1 MKLSREATQIT
12 FLDMKA
18 RHDQAIHRM
27 TDLYSDKLE
36 SVIRE
41 ESERLKNN
49 PISEEGQIKL
59 DDQAIR
65 HSVEE
70 SLVKLSIEKELK
82 QMERKHKEVMD
93 SLNDEFLSVQ
103 NQNKRALRLCEEGT
117 ELYWASKR
125 PAKKRG

>member
-1 MKLSREATQIT
+1 MKLSREATQIA

-18 RHDQAIHRM
+18 RHDQAIHRI

-49 PISEEGQIKL
+49 PISEEGQRKL

-70 SLVKLSIEKELK
+70 SLIKLGIEKELR
-82 QMERKHKEVMD
+82 QMERKHKEVMN
-93 SLNDEFLSVQ
+93 SLNDEFLGVQ
-103 NQNKRALRLCEEGT
+103 NQNKRAMRICEEAT
-117 ELYWASKR
+117 ELYLSSKQ